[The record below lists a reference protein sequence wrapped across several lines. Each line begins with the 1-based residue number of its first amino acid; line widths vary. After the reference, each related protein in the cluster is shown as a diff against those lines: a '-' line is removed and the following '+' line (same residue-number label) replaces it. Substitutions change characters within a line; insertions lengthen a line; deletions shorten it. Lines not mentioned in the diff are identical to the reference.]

1 MSDDDSDSNGGVR
14 LNKYLASAGVGSRR
28 ACDALVLQ
36 GEVLVNGEP
45 CLTPGYRVQPGDQV
59 RASGKR
65 IEPLRTE
72 SIVVHKPAGLVC
84 TRSDE
89 NDRATI
95 YELLPGRLHH
105 LAHVGRLDMESEG
118 LLIMSND
125 GELSQALTHPSH
137 SIQKT
142 YYVTTEHAFEN
153 SILTQLEKGV
163 FTEVGKCRA
172 VSVKRMSS
180 RRLELVLNTGL
191 KRQIRYMIQA
201 VGHRVKRLIRIRI
214 GDLNLDN
221 LPPGKWRPLEKHER
235 DALLA
240 LSLKSGRRK

>member
-1 MSDDDSDSNGGVR
+1 MSHEPSDPDEGVR
-14 LNKYLASAGVGSRR
+14 LNKFLASSGVGSRR
-28 ACDALVLQ
+28 ACDALVLR

-65 IEPLRTE
+65 IEPLRVE
-72 SIVVHKPAGLVC
+72 SVVIHKPAGLVC
-84 TRSDE
+84 SRSDE
-89 NDRATI
+89 NNRATI
-95 YELLPGRLHH
+95 YELLPHRLHH
-105 LAHVGRLDMESEG
+105 LAHVGRLDKESEG

-137 SIQKT
+137 SVQKV
-142 YYVTTEHAFEN
+142 YIVTTENAFEN
-153 SILTQLEKGV
+153 SILSQLEKGV

-172 VSVKRMSS
+172 VSVKRLSS

-201 VGHRVKRLIRIRI
+201 VGHRVKRLVRIRV

-221 LPPGKWRPLEKHER
+221 LRPGKWRPLEKHER
-235 DALLA
+235 ESLMVLA
-240 LSLKSGRRK
+240 AKTPRRK